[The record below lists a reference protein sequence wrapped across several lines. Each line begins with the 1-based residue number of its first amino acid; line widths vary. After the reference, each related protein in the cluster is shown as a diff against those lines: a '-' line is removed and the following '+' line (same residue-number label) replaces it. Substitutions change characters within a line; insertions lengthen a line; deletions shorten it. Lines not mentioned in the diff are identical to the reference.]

1 VALQYL
7 AKGQLLT
14 HAPQQD
20 DLFTGSKGTYP
31 FWAKQPFASRRYY
44 DDHIIAADKAKPKQ
58 NNHVH
63 Q

>member
-1 VALQYL
+1 MRRNKMTYSRAAKERTHFGQSKLLQ
-7 AKGQLLT
+7 AE
-14 HAPQQD
+14 
-20 DLFTGSKGTYP
+20 
-31 FWAKQPFASRRYY
+31 RYY